1 MSLLSEAMENCIYI
15 TRTKGSDGFGGYID
29 MYIEGVQFKAAI
41 TFDTSIQA
49 RIGEKQGVSSRYTV
63 TTDKNMVL
71 LYHDLFK
78 RVRDGKIFRV
88 TSDGDDKFTP
98 KSAGINMRQVTAEE
112 FVPTSSIEPQPETG
126 GNANE

>member
-15 TRTKGSDGFGGYID
+15 TKTKVSDGYGGYMDIFV
-29 MYIEGVQFKAAI
+29 EGVQFKAAI

-49 RIGEKQGVSSRYTV
+49 RVGEKQGVTSRYTV
-63 TTDKNMVL
+63 TTGKEMVL
-71 LYHDLFK
+71 LYHDIFK

-98 KSAGINMRQVTAEE
+98 ASASLNMRQVTAEE
-112 FVPTSSIEPQPETG
+112 WNLTSNIDPKPEG
-126 GNANE
+126 GTPNE

>member
-15 TRTKGSDGFGGYID
+15 TRTKVSDGFGGYID